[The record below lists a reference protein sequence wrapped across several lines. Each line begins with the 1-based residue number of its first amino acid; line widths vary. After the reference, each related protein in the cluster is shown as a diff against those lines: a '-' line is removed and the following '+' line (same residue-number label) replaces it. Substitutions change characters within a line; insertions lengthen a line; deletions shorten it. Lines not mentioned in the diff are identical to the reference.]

1 MLFRIESRCGS
12 IFLVFRL
19 LIIRNQKCALY
30 VRKAYG
36 PRGLERN
43 LPRALTS
50 KLAALVKAYT
60 PNSLLNSS
68 TLNAYKNAGDTL
80 TKKRSAMLHFKNE

>member
-1 MLFRIESRCGS
+1 MRI
-12 IFLVFRL
+12 
-19 LIIRNQKCALY
+19 Y
-30 VRKAYG
+30 VRYAYG

-43 LPRALTS
+43 LPQALTS

-68 TLNAYKNAGDTL
+68 TLNAYKNA
-80 TKKRSAMLHFKNE
+80 SLHDLQKIVSLRFTFKNPFGA